1 MNVFFCDADISLA
14 IFDSKTS
21 SNEMFGSMDLVMIN
35 DSELAGLKPFSQ
47 IAKGFG
53 VLIPTSFDFSRAFHS
68 GLAETVGN

>member
-1 MNVFFCDADISLA
+1 
-14 IFDSKTS
+14 
-21 SNEMFGSMDLVMIN
+21 MFGSMDLVMIN